1 MRFIA
6 LLNPFAAPYWT
17 TAAPQKQG
25 QDEERQT
32 TPQEQAQTEKARE
45 KQLKKMK
52 NHSTGDL

>member
-1 MRFIA
+1 M
-6 LLNPFAAPYWT
+6 AAPYWA
-17 TAAPQKQG
+17 TAAPQKRG

-32 TPQEQAQTEKARE
+32 AQEQTQTEKARE